1 MEKYIDLLRL
11 IIKNFDIVNNHEFD
25 DMIKYIIYKT
35 FDEYYYNRDKSV
47 YCIDNLYK
55 KYNIR
60 YFILE
65 RKYRIVNNKELIFK
79 FSKLVADD
87 FQIILD
93 KNLYIAHMEN
103 YINVLRCILKNFNI
117 RKNNEFD
124 KIIKYIIEKF
134 FDEYYNNRHKRI
146 YCIDNLIRRYN
157 MQYFDLQTKY
167 GTVKTNKM
175 IYRFN
180 KYSKRNYIKKLLRNH
195 EYFYLD

>member
-11 IIKNFDIVNNHEFD
+11 IIKNFNIDNNHEFYD
-25 DMIKYIIYKT
+25 IIKYIINKI

-47 YCIDNLYK
+47 HCIDNLYK

-60 YFILE
+60 YFIIE

-79 FSKLVADD
+79 FNKLVVHD
-87 FQIILD
+87 FQIILN
-93 KNLYIAHMEN
+93 KNLYIVHMEN
-103 YINVLRCILKNFNI
+103 YIIVLRCILKNFNI

-124 KIIKYIIEKF
+124 NIIKYIIKKF
-134 FDEYYNNRHKRI
+134 FDEYYNNRHKSI

-157 MQYFDLQTKY
+157 MQNFDLQAKY

-180 KYSKRNYIKKLLRNH
+180 RYSKRNYIKN
-195 EYFYLD
+195 Y